1 MLRSINKKILLI
13 ATIGLAIAFFG
24 ITSPPSA
31 SAQGETWVINGMNV
45 TGSGGTLFS
54 QQSAKC
60 PNGAGGICEGKAGQT
75 VSHTNAPLTFVG
87 ASYQDIGTVYATN
100 VPSQGLW
107 WVSNGNWQYINGNT
121 SSKLCLTYPVSGN
134 RLAPDYR
141 DGCANSNQYRSLWS
155 NLNTTATNAATAKQQ
170 CLAQQRPWNEA
181 TQTCGSITGNNN
193 ENNGGDAGAGAT
205 GDEAD
210 TSLCNGI
217 DNIALRWF
225 LCPVTELLQGAVSAI
240 DEALHA
246 ALDYDTKAFENAGYQ
261 GAWAAFRTIAL
272 ALIVIAGL
280 LIVIGQAAGIQILDA
295 YTIKKAVPRLL
306 IAVIFIALSWPLM
319 ELVVTFVNDIGKWIE
334 GIMQAP
340 FASIQTS
347 SGETTGMALI
357 NWSVVGVLAAII
369 AGGSIAGLWP
379 VIFSFLFVGVIG
391 VLMAMLVVGIRT
403 ALITLCIIVAPLAIA
418 CSILPATDKAFDLW
432 RKTFISCLIV
442 YPIIMM
448 LLAAGKIS
456 SYMVDSQ
463 PIISMLLYF
472 APYFMIPFAFRL
484 AGGVM
489 GKIAGFANSAERG
502 IFDKQRKSRQA
513 QYDRMGHNFKNGALF
528 NGETRR
534 AKMLNKAVGGVASAR
549 HIKRIGIPGSGT
561 MSAQVKSAESAAV
574 INEAQEQFKSNA
586 AWAAIKDSDTLR
598 EAFTRN
604 GASDIDSFLKTQA
617 GYKDEDNGG
626 KQRRQLAV
634 AQVAAAQRNI
644 SGQTRGVMKF
654 IGDAADG
661 TVFNVPQYD
670 DAGNF
675 KGFSN
680 TMAEGA
686 VAAADG
692 DRLLAERLMFTA
704 RGMSSQSRGDTNIS
718 AGQIFTDLGKVYGD
732 PNKEGQRTVYDDKAK
747 IDTLVN
753 GFLNSNDQV
762 LAQQKGQGAKNI
774 KFLVD
779 RAAED
784 HQQVIQLEA
793 QARAP
798 GLSKEQRDKIQ
809 KKLVDTRTERDKI
822 VAKVESVQETAL
834 RFGNSENATTYSNA
848 LLEIK
853 QTQASTQAS
862 GSELYNALRKG
873 SSSPIDMQDT
883 RYQSGGDD
891 KASDDE

>member
-1 MLRSINKKILLI
+1 MKHTLLGITKTFGRSSTRLL
-13 ATIGLAIAFFG
+13 LVVAIALSSLSI
-24 ITSPPSA
+24 ITPASTSA
-31 SAQGETWVINGMNV
+31 AGETYRMTNANTIQ
-45 TGSGGTLFS
+45 GSGGSYSNANNLFTTVQSGTTTARAAIGTLTFTKNDS
-54 QQSAKC
+54 GAFVSKVVNTQWQAGTSAASCQMQLSIRLSGSSGTISAVPSGNANASTCLDRAGVSKTFTVANTSATPATKEAC
-60 PNGAGGICEGKAGQT
+60 EAAGGRWVDPSG
-75 VSHTNAPLTFVG
+75 SG
-87 ASYQDIGTVYATN
+87 AY
-100 VPSQGLW
+100 
-107 WVSNGNWQYINGNT
+107 
-121 SSKLCLTYPVSGN
+121 
-134 RLAPDYR
+134 
-141 DGCANSNQYRSLWS
+141 GCA
-155 NLNTTATNAATAKQQ
+155 TAT
-170 CLAQQRPWNEA
+170 
-181 TQTCGSITGNNN
+181 
-193 ENNGGDAGAGAT
+193 ENNGGDDGAGAT
-205 GDEAD
+205 EDEQAD
-210 TSLCNGI
+210 TSLCNGVPVGI
-217 DNIALRWF
+217 RWAA
-225 LCPVTELLQGAVSAI
+225 CPVTELLQAAVSGI

-246 ALDYDTKAFENAGYQ
+246 ALDYDTAAFSNAGYQ

-280 LIVIGQAAGIQILDA
+280 MIVIGQAAGIQILDA
-295 YTIKKAVPRLL
+295 YTIKKAIPRLL

-319 ELVVTFVNDIGKWIE
+319 ELVVTFVNDIGKWVE
-334 GIMQAP
+334 GIMEAP
-340 FASIQTS
+340 FSSIQTS
-347 SGETTGMALI
+347 SGETTGVALI
-357 NWSVVGVLAAII
+357 NWSVVGVLAVVI

-379 VIFSFLFVGVIG
+379 VIFSFLFVGVVG
-391 VLMAMLVVGIRT
+391 VLIAMLVVGIRT

-513 QYDRMGHNFKNGALF
+513 QYDRMGQNFRNGALF
-528 NGETRR
+528 NGESRR
-534 AKMLNKAVGGVASAR
+534 AKGLNSAVGTIAAAR
-549 HIKRIGIPGSGT
+549 HIKSPRN
-561 MSAQVKSAESAAV
+561 MRAQMQAAESAAV

-617 GYKDEDNGG
+617 GYTDEDNGG
-626 KQRRQLAV
+626 TQRRQLAV

-644 SGQTRGVMKF
+644 SGQTRRVMKF

-661 TVFNVPQYD
+661 TVFNIPKRD
-670 DAGNF
+670 KDNNII
-675 KGFSN
+675 GFSN

-732 PNKEGQRTVYDDKAK
+732 KGKDGQRMVYDDKAK
-747 IDTLVN
+747 IDTLIN

-762 LAQQKGQGAKNI
+762 LAQQKGVGAKNI
-774 KFLVD
+774 EFLVE
-779 RAAED
+779 RASSNQRQIA
-784 HQQVIQLEA
+784 QLET
-793 QARAP
+793 QSLAP
-798 GLSKEQRDKIQ
+798 ELTDEQRKTILEQ
-809 KKLVDTRTERDKI
+809 AQNLRTERDKI

-834 RFGNSENATTYSNA
+834 RFGNSENAATYSEA
-848 LLEIK
+848 VLKIK
-853 QTQASTQAS
+853 GTQASVQADPS
-862 GSELYNALRKG
+862 AELYNTLRPRG
-873 SSSPIDMQDT
+873 SYSPIDTQDP
-883 RYQSGGDD
+883 RYQSGPEPSDDD
-891 KASDDE
+891 K